1 MIMKGNR
8 FRRYYNSRRKLY
20 VHSWQMPIENTDF
33 QNNQAEQYEVISN
46 SVYLSK
52 GNKGDSAQPA
62 YVTEISTTFSN
73 TKAQASCPPQ
83 PLSSRQT

>member
-1 MIMKGNR
+1 MKGTDLGGIII
-8 FRRYYNSRRKLY
+8 SRRKLY
-20 VHSWQMPIENTDF
+20 IHSWQMPIENTDF

-46 SVYLSK
+46 SVYLSN
-52 GNKGDSAQPA
+52 GNKGNSAQPA

-83 PLSSRQT
+83 SLSSRQT